1 MRRVTFEDS
10 WMTKE
15 GGYCVRSG
23 CSRQRSAKRS
33 EEGIECE
40 RTFCKN
46 VLEAGVR
53 ERGIIFSL
61 QREIFSDA
69 C

>member
-15 GGYCVRSG
+15 WILREKWV
-23 CSRQRSAKRS
+23 RQRSAKRS

-40 RTFCKN
+40 QTFCET
-46 VLEAGVR
+46 VLEAGIR

>member
-15 GGYCVRSG
+15 WILREKWV
-23 CSRQRSAKRS
+23 RQRSAKRS

-40 RTFCKN
+40 QTFCET
-46 VLEAGVR
+46 VVG
-53 ERGIIFSL
+53 S
-61 QREIFSDA
+61 
-69 C
+69 